1 MPGGE
6 QGTPPWRFSLSQ
18 NRRTSGIGNESQHCT
33 VGDPELR
40 QDSRMLR
47 TFHVVTFRGS
57 YLPKDTHICILISF
71 SEIHGTHCNMYSFHV
86 SNNFF
91 FFFFRFKG

>member
-1 MPGGE
+1 
-6 QGTPPWRFSLSQ
+6 
-18 NRRTSGIGNESQHCT
+18 
-33 VGDPELR
+33 
-40 QDSRMLR
+40 MLR

-91 FFFFRFKG
+91 FFLDLKAKRQQVYFLLPNSQRHPSVYPAAGCM